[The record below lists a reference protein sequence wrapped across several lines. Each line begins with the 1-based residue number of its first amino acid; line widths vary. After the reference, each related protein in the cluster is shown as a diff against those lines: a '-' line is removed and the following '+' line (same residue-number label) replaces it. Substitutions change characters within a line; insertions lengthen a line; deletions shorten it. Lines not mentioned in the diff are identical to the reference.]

1 MGLMQISRKA
11 DYALRAAIYLST
23 QDPEKSCSVAEIA
36 LRQGVPQKFLEKIIR
51 ELIRGGLVK
60 SKRGWDGGYR
70 LARSPDQI
78 SFRDVMEAVEGPI
91 AVNLCM
97 DSRQSCDHQARCSM
111 VSVWSEVQTKVI
123 DVFSSTTLAD
133 VKPASCGVGSSCSLS
148 STAWT

>member
-11 DYALRAAIYLST
+11 DYALRAVIYLST
-23 QDPEKSCSVAEIA
+23 QEPEKSCSVAEIA
-36 LRQGVPQKFLEKIIR
+36 SRQGVPQKFLEKIVR

-70 LARSPDQI
+70 LARPPDQI
-78 SFRDVMEAVEGPI
+78 TFREVMEAVEGPI

-97 DSRQSCDHQARCSM
+97 DSRQTCDHQARCSM
-111 VSVWSEVQTKVI
+111 VAVWSEVQRKVI

-133 VKPASCGVGSSCSLS
+133 LKPASCGTVATSSSLS
-148 STAWT
+148 SAA